1 MKILLYNEK
10 TVFIYPRRGIDYCM
24 ISDADHFV
32 LLKTIK
38 AIKDRTDKVY
48 TLGNDD
54 LQNMRDEFLVY
65 LQQLVA
71 VVNKLHKEEKN
82 V

>member
-1 MKILLYNEK
+1 ML
-10 TVFIYPRRGIDYCM
+10 
-24 ISDADHFV
+24 SDADHFV

-54 LQNMRDEFLVY
+54 LQNMRDEFLGY
-65 LQQLVA
+65 LAELRD
-71 VVNKLHKEEKN
+71 VVNELHKEEELTAIE
-82 V
+82 

>member
-1 MKILLYNEK
+1 
-10 TVFIYPRRGIDYCM
+10 M

-54 LQNMRDEFLVY
+54 LQNMRDEFLGY
-65 LQQLVA
+65 LAELRD
-71 VVNKLHKEEKN
+71 VVNELHKEES
-82 V
+82 

>member
-1 MKILLYNEK
+1 L
-10 TVFIYPRRGIDYCM
+10 
-24 ISDADHFV
+24 V

-54 LQNMRDEFLVY
+54 LQNMRDEFLGY

-71 VVNKLHKEEKN
+71 VVNELHKEEKRYD
-82 V
+82 

>member
-1 MKILLYNEK
+1 
-10 TVFIYPRRGIDYCM
+10 M

-54 LQNMRDEFLVY
+54 LQNMRDEFLG
-65 LQQLVA
+65 
-71 VVNKLHKEEKN
+71 
-82 V
+82 

>member
-1 MKILLYNEK
+1 
-10 TVFIYPRRGIDYCM
+10 M

-54 LQNMRDEFLVY
+54 LQNMRDEFLGY
-65 LQQLVA
+65 LAELRD
-71 VVNKLHKEEKN
+71 VVNELHKEEELTAIE
-82 V
+82 

>member
-1 MKILLYNEK
+1 ML
-10 TVFIYPRRGIDYCM
+10 
-24 ISDADHFV
+24 SDADHFV

-38 AIKDRTDKVY
+38 AIKDRTDKAY

-54 LQNMRDEFLVY
+54 LQNMRDEFLGY

-71 VVNKLHKEEKN
+71 VVNELHKEEKK

>member
-1 MKILLYNEK
+1 
-10 TVFIYPRRGIDYCM
+10 M
-24 ISDADHFV
+24 ISDADHLV

-54 LQNMRDEFLVY
+54 LQNMRDEFLGY
-65 LQQLVA
+65 LDELRD
-71 VVNKLHKEEKN
+71 VVNELHKEES
-82 V
+82 